1 MLLLSLALT
10 LIDNDDDD
18 DETTSS
24 SCRLWLQLSGY
35 SDAAAAALSRMPIA
49 PPALQEETA
58 IESSMR
64 ADTLLYRVVA
74 GALPDALSDK
84 IRPGLIPFDEEE
96 DHHDNAAT
104 TTAAAAVRGWSG
116 RTPSSSSSAEDPPNR
131 DSILQL
137 ALLRSAVLGKRLDD
151 TGCVAAVPSGAII
164 GRPGSTV
171 ERMVKLCI
179 GLALREGARSCSDSS
194 HHA

>member
-96 DHHDNAAT
+96 DHHDNAA
-104 TTAAAAVRGWSG
+104 ARGWSG

-151 TGCVAAVPSGAII
+151 TGLVAAVPHGAII

-194 HHA
+194 HRA